1 MPAIYVVQ
9 FESHDGYEPD
19 GPRSVWSNWGDAEA
33 ARGEAYAMDP
43 EGHYFVEEIVDQPQ
57 ISFYDYSNCTE
68 VPF

>member
-43 EGHYFVEEIVDQPQ
+43 EGRYSVEEIVGDFDIAEFWFNNPQ
-57 ISFYDYSNCTE
+57 L
-68 VPF
+68 